1 MVDSGTIDTTASG
14 LANPIAGHTQDWD
27 SPNLASLDTLDEDEA
42 EGMGAYD
49 NADLFLNLGNI
60 EDVQMS
66 TDSSKRK
73 RMEER
78 EECNSDP

>member
-1 MVDSGTIDTTASG
+1 
-14 LANPIAGHTQDWD
+14 
-27 SPNLASLDTLDEDEA
+27 
-42 EGMGAYD
+42 MGAYD